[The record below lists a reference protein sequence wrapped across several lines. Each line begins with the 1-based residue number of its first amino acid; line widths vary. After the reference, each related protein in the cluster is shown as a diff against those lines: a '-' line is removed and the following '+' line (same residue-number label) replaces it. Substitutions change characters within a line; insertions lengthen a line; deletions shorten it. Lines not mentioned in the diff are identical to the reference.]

1 MTTKTYSVAGTSTL
15 NGTTK
20 IRFANDFVSRF
31 KILAKNGHDNIELIE
46 LGGEFTKAE
55 VCQILMN
62 HPKMQDEDRQGAI
75 YEYVVRNCR
84 EIKQEIEEKM
94 LALEEQ
100 HTSGGRC
107 VDPAQ
112 IERAVGL
119 QSILIQA
126 RMVEQV
132 DTTDLKSVA
141 MKSVPVRVRVRA
153 PLWRLPV
160 AQLDRAR
167 DF

>member
-1 MTTKTYSVAGTSTL
+1 MTTKTYSVAGTTTL
-15 NGTTK
+15 NGITK

-31 KILAKNGHDNIELIE
+31 KILVKNGHDNIELIE

-94 LALEEQ
+94 LALEE
-100 HTSGGRC
+100 
-107 VDPAQ
+107 
-112 IERAVGL
+112 
-119 QSILIQA
+119 
-126 RMVEQV
+126 
-132 DTTDLKSVA
+132 
-141 MKSVPVRVRVRA
+141 
-153 PLWRLPV
+153 
-160 AQLDRAR
+160 
-167 DF
+167 